1 MVPKVEIV
9 FCRLTESREYMNNRP
24 QNRRFQTS
32 VIDSDD
38 FSDEDED
45 EADLL
50 LPPGKSRENTT
61 IGNGNAR
68 KPWQEHDGSLHAETS
83 PDSLASTSGSGSRT
97 SGPEVKYEGFT
108 EFNYNNKSQNNVT

>member
-1 MVPKVEIV
+1 
-9 FCRLTESREYMNNRP
+9 MNNRP
-24 QNRRFQTS
+24 QNRRIQTS

-50 LPPGKSRENTT
+50 LPPGKSRVNTT

-68 KPWQEHDGSLHAETS
+68 KPWQEHDGSLQAETS
-83 PDSLASTSGSGSRT
+83 PDSLASISGSGSRT

>member
-1 MVPKVEIV
+1 M
-9 FCRLTESREYMNNRP
+9 
-24 QNRRFQTS
+24 
-32 VIDSDD
+32 IDSDD

-50 LPPGKSRENTT
+50 LPPGKSRENV
-61 IGNGNAR
+61 GNGNAR
-68 KPWQEHDGSLHAETS
+68 KPWQEHDDSLHAETS